1 MGCGNRKDAAMPP
14 IVDHMQPMAALCKH
28 CCENERIG
36 LGGVSPRGVVVEAQ
50 AIDVRD
56 QFGDATMRDLDLRA
70 MMPIE

>member
-1 MGCGNRKDAAMPP
+1 
-14 IVDHMQPMAALCKH
+14 MAALCKH